1 MTVTVAVII
10 PFYQRQPGIL
20 RHAID
25 SVLAQDLPDDVAV
38 KIVVID
44 DESPLPA
51 REELGDVAFPIP
63 FSLVVLNRPNG
74 GPGGARNTGLDHL
87 DPHETDFVAFL
98 DSDDEWYPG
107 HLRAALAA
115 LVDGVD
121 LYFAN
126 SMHDGVTSFS
136 YFNYMSSRHDLG
148 VGLEPDTR
156 TIPGTE
162 AFDEFLVHC
171 IPHTS
176 NVVYRFAPHNQLR
189 FDTSLRRTG
198 EDQLFW
204 ITLAGRCEKVAYST
218 AIMGARGRGV
228 SVYRDALAWDSPHA
242 PDRLIDGLVFRDKLL
257 KAFNLT
263 PEQRALSEKEAQET
277 RDHLTFLCLRN
288 LRSQPGTSMRAAVRI
303 TRELPRFWLHFPRTC
318 LRLPA
323 HQRSFRSPANT
334 QTVQDAS

>member
-1 MTVTVAVII
+1 MSITVAVVI
-10 PFYQRQPGIL
+10 PFYQREPGIL

-25 SVLAQDLPDDVAV
+25 SVLAQDLPDGVAV
-38 KIVVID
+38 KIVVTD

-51 REELGDVAFPIP
+51 REELRDLAFPSP
-63 FSLVVLNRPNG
+63 YSLVMLDRPNA

-87 DPHETDFVAFL
+87 DPAETDFVAFL

-107 HLRAALAA
+107 HLREALAA

-136 YFNYMSSRHDLG
+136 YFDYMSSRHDLS
-148 VGLEPDTR
+148 VGLQPEAR

-176 NVVYRFAPHNQLR
+176 NVVYRFAPHSDVR
-189 FDTSLRRTG
+189 FDTSFRRTG

-218 AIMGARGRGV
+218 AIMGARGRGI

-257 KAFNLT
+257 RAFDLT
-263 PEQRALSEKEAQET
+263 PAQRALSEKEAQET

-288 LRSQPGTSMRAAVRI
+288 LRHRPGTSAHAAARI
-303 TRELPRFWLHFPRTC
+303 TRELPSFWLHFPRTC
-318 LRLPA
+318 LRVPA
-323 HQRSFRSPANT
+323 HQRSFKAPAKT
-334 QTVQDAS
+334 QTVQGAS